1 MLITK
6 SQVTKEHVIS
16 NMIFITLKWFFHA
29 YHLLSAAGRKVDSFI
44 YLDDCSVLKNSI
56 SFFKKFMN
64 IYVYKK
70 VVHIILCRQR
80 ILKY

>member
-29 YHLLSAAGRKVDSFI
+29 YHLLSATGRKVDSFI

-56 SFFKKFMN
+56 SFFKK
-64 IYVYKK
+64 IHEYICIQKSCPYYTV
-70 VVHIILCRQR
+70 
-80 ILKY
+80 